1 MTSMWT
7 DFETSDLYKINVL
20 QGDLGFIR
28 LVDFMGGDISVVRSA
43 RVSYDAEWRAGEDE
57 KGDTKLIRYL
67 WTHAHTTPFEAATM
81 TFEVKAP
88 IFVFRQWHRHRTQ
101 SYNELSARYRELPA
115 DFFVPDMEDLM
126 VVQSKDNKQGRTP
139 LPPSQHD
146 VMWSQREEEREQF
159 IDHCEDAFIL
169 YKKLLEADWPRETA
183 RAVLPIGTYSHMFC
197 TMNLLNAFR
206 FMTLRLDPHAQK
218 EIRVY
223 AEGML
228 KLLKPIYPVCCKAF
242 QSVKFIPTHVET
254 AEAT

>member
-1 MTSMWT
+1 MNIRLSA
-7 DFETSDLYKINVL
+7 ENSRINVL

-28 LVDFMGGDISVVRSA
+28 LVDFMGSDLSVVRSA

-57 KGDTKLIRYL
+57 KGDGKLIRYL
-67 WTHAHTTPFEAATM
+67 WAHAHTTPFEAVTM

-115 DFFVPDMEDLM
+115 DFFVPEIEDLM
-126 VVQSKDNKQGRTP
+126 VVQSKDNKQGRTDMTAEKIRGM
-139 LPPSQHD
+139 LY
-146 VMWSQREEEREQF
+146 QRTIERIAFVDQ
-159 IDHCEDAFIL
+159 CERAFTL
-169 YKKLLEADWPRETA
+169 YQSLLESDWPRETA
-183 RAVLPIGTYSHMFC
+183 RSILPVGTYSHMFC

-223 AEGML
+223 ADGML

-254 AEAT
+254 SEAA